1 VASVGGVP
9 VSVVHVVGV
18 TLVRDGDVAAAG
30 RVLVLVTC
38 VLGVADGLALVRVVL
53 VDAVK
58 VSVMGVVGVTLVRD
72 GDVAAALTV
81 GVSVAGVCV
90 MHGGVGHDAGPSS
103 M

>member
-1 VASVGGVP
+1 
-9 VSVVHVVGV
+9 
-18 TLVRDGDVAAAG
+18 
-30 RVLVLVTC
+30 
-38 VLGVADGLALVRVVL
+38 VVL